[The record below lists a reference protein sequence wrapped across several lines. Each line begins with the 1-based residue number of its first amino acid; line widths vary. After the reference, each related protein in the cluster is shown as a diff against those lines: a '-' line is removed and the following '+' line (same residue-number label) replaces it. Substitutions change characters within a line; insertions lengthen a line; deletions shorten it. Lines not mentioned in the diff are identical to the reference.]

1 MDTERGIAACL
12 FHPHLMTLQFD
23 SCAWPFHDP
32 NWVCFPWA
40 LKGMSGF
47 FHGERNAGLPS
58 ALMTLPNQQLVT
70 DEKSILIFKVLRV
83 LTCGH
88 LFFQFL
94 FATSVWDFVCS
105 LGRGSAASRWDLF
118 VSSSGL
124 SIDDWYRA
132 LFNNRW

>member
-1 MDTERGIAACL
+1 LGLLSLGLER
-12 FHPHLMTLQFD
+12 HER
-23 SCAWPFHDP
+23 
-32 NWVCFPWA
+32 
-40 LKGMSGF
+40 F
-47 FHGERNAGLPS
+47 FHGERNAGLPN

-70 DEKSILIFKVLRV
+70 DEKSILLFKVLRV

-88 LFFQFL
+88 LLFQFL

-105 LGRGSAASRWDLF
+105 LGRGSAASRWDLL

-124 SIDDWYRA
+124 GIDDWYRA